1 MSELYVATL
10 RRRQIR
16 WKMRQSQHEWAR
28 PLPAEKCAIVC
39 VRCFRTHTYS
49 WPVALVYT
57 NRMQRSGGR
66 IGSTSHT
73 ALAYGSGLQ
82 HKHIIQIGKRK
93 LEKKN
98 TANKRKCAFLNT
110 KTICKC
116 ENGIWIT
123 RKKKTKCLS
132 EFLQLFFLF
141 GVGCDYE
148 MSGITSG
155 SDMRWWKVIFI
166 LQLQRWAVSGR
177 TGGSLYCRVLETVGP
192 ALHFCVPLKI
202 IWLREQRT
210 EVTICTNQLELFA
223 IAAVGVADRVI
234 VDDGGVARQ
243 SNRMAN
249 AMQQE
254 WHSGKS

>member
-57 NRMQRSGGR
+57 HRMQRSGGR

-73 ALAYGSGLQ
+73 TLAYGSGLQ

-93 LEKKN
+93 PEKKLCKQ
-98 TANKRKCAFLNT
+98 AKMCVFEHQDHMQMWKRKMN
-110 KTICKC
+110 
-116 ENGIWIT
+116 N
-123 RKKKTKCLS
+123 KKRKTKCLS

-166 LQLQRWAVSGR
+166 LQLQRWAVSGH
-177 TGGSLYCRVLETVGP
+177 TGGSLYCRVFETVGP
-192 ALHFCVPLKI
+192 ALHFCAPLKI
-202 IWLREQRT
+202 IRFREQRT